1 VVRTPLLIIPR
12 RKYPKRGRKLKME
25 TILLHAVTVFMGFFA
40 IMNPIANIPIFL
52 SLTREEDKQTKRS
65 IASTSLILAFL
76 IVVVFS
82 FTGKVIFELF
92 GITLPA
98 FRITG
103 GLLVFLIGFHMLQGD
118 FSRVNHPSEKDKQD
132 SKAAALSVSIS
143 PLAIPILAGPGT
155 ITTAMNFS
163 AGGFVNMGVTIG
175 VFAILCA
182 ITYVCFVFGE
192 KFVAFIGASA
202 LGAITRMM
210 GLILAVIGTQM
221 VLDGL
226 HGAFE
231 LTSLIDVMNL

>member
-1 VVRTPLLIIPR
+1 
-12 RKYPKRGRKLKME
+12 ME
-25 TILLHAVTVFMGFFA
+25 KILLHALTVFMGFFA

-52 SLTREEDKQTKRS
+52 SLTRGEDKQTKGS
-65 IASTSLILAFL
+65 VASTSLILAFL

-82 FTGKVIFELF
+82 FAGKVIFELF

-103 GLLVFLIGFHMLQGD
+103 GLLVFFIGFQMLQGN
-118 FSRVNHPSEKDKQD
+118 FSRVNHPSEKDKQE
-132 SKAAALSVSIS
+132 SKEAELSVSVS

-163 AGGFVNMGVTIG
+163 AGGFGNMAVTIA
-175 VFAILCA
+175 VFALLCA
-182 ITYVCFVFGE
+182 ITYLCFVFGE

-221 VLDGL
+221 VIDGL
-226 HGAFE
+226 HGAFD
-231 LTSLIDVMNL
+231 LSSTLPK